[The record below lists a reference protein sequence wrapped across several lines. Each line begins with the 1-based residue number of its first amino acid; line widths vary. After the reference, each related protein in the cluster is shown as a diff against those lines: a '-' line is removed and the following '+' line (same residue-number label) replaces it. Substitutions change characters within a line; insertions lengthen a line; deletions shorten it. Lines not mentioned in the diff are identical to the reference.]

1 MKAQSD
7 GSIILPE
14 SKIQIFD
21 ELTRGRIYVVMK
33 KRSAIFLAGCLM
45 LSLTACSSGENGELP
60 SQVQKV
66 TQAQEPAETRETV
79 LPESAETEKGMSAVE
94 EQTEEVPS
102 GNSATENPSTKAEQE
117 TNGENKETEW
127 KDESEVDFTYD
138 YSEDIKA
145 DIDRV
150 VSSSTSLQNELENV
164 EKIFQKYDML
174 ARKAQSQNE
183 MNQAS
188 NWLFAVWDTELNN
201 LWNRFSISAEQ
212 QTKEKILADQ
222 RNWIDMK
229 EEAILE
235 TIGSSEENGSM
246 YPMLVNAFLEE
257 ITRNRAYVLAN
268 ELAKI
273 KGESFVMPEKSKYG
287 LFVDNQGTGSI
298 YSTLITRQSESGDD
312 EAYIGIY
319 RLGVVEGTFVDNGN
333 GELSFTS
340 NDSDSRIVKGVIKI
354 NGWDGASF
362 TVTEAPEGDIFSVG
376 REFDFSFA
384 F

>member
-1 MKAQSD
+1 
-7 GSIILPE
+7 
-14 SKIQIFD
+14 
-21 ELTRGRIYVVMK
+21 MK

-188 NWLFAVWDTELNN
+188 NWLFAVWDTELN
-201 LWNRFSISAEQ
+201 
-212 QTKEKILADQ
+212 
-222 RNWIDMK
+222 
-229 EEAILE
+229 
-235 TIGSSEENGSM
+235 
-246 YPMLVNAFLEE
+246 
-257 ITRNRAYVLAN
+257 
-268 ELAKI
+268 
-273 KGESFVMPEKSKYG
+273 
-287 LFVDNQGTGSI
+287 
-298 YSTLITRQSESGDD
+298 
-312 EAYIGIY
+312 
-319 RLGVVEGTFVDNGN
+319 
-333 GELSFTS
+333 
-340 NDSDSRIVKGVIKI
+340 
-354 NGWDGASF
+354 
-362 TVTEAPEGDIFSVG
+362 SVC
-376 REFDFSFA
+376 
-384 F
+384 